1 MTVNLAIENPD
12 YYAAIFPICQA
23 YQSEWIDD
31 DDLEKLLTSQSGSF
45 THWMMWLFNF
55 NQQQAT
61 YTID

>member
-31 DDLEKLLTSQSGSF
+31 DDLEKLLNIPIWFVHALNDEVVHS
-45 THWMMWLFNF
+45 

>member
-1 MTVNLAIENPD
+1 MNGGYMTVNLAIENPD

-45 THWMMWLFNF
+45 TH
-55 NQQQAT
+55 
-61 YTID
+61 